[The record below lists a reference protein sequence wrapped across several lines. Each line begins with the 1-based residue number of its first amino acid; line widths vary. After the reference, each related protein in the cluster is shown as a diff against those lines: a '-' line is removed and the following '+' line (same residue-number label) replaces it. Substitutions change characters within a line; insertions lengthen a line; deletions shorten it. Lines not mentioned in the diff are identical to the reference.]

1 MKRRPWTDADRDLVR
16 RHYADM
22 PTAELAARMGRSV
35 KTVYSVAYKLGLRKS
50 GTYFAAGLGG
60 RTGDGRG
67 AATRFQPGHVTW
79 NKGTRYIA
87 GGRSAETRFRAG
99 QIPHTWQ
106 PVGTYRVRKDR
117 SGGYLEQKMTDTR
130 CTRRDWIAVHRMVWE
145 ATHGPIPPNHV
156 VAFRPGRKSIV
167 LEEITLDALEL
178 VTRQELMRRNSVH
191 RYPEDVKAAI
201 RQLGVLHRRI
211 NERTKHEESNG

>member
-1 MKRRPWTDADRDLVR
+1 MKRRPWTDAERDLVR

-22 PTAELAARMGRSV
+22 PTAELAARLGRSV
-35 KTVYSVAYKLGLRKS
+35 KTVYTVAYKLGLRKS
-50 GTYFAAGLGG
+50 DTYYAAGLGG

-67 AATRFQPGHVTW
+67 AGTRFKRGHVTW

-145 ATHGPIPPNHV
+145 AAHGPIPPNHV

-178 VTRQELMRRNSVH
+178 VSRQEMIRRNTIH
-191 RYPEDVKAAI
+191 RYPVEL
-201 RQLGVLHRRI
+201 RQNIKLLARAKKLI
-211 NERTKHEESNG
+211 NKKESTR

>member
-1 MKRRPWTDADRDLVR
+1 MTRRRPWTDADRDLVR

-22 PTAELAARMGRSV
+22 PTAELAARLNRSI
-35 KTVYSVAYKLGLRKS
+35 KTVYTVAYKLGLRKS
-50 GTYFAAGLGG
+50 DTYFAAGLGG

-106 PVGTYRVRKDR
+106 PVGTYRVRKDL

-145 ATHGPIPPNHV
+145 AAHGPIPPNHV

-178 VTRQELMRRNSVH
+178 VSRQEMIRRNTIH
-191 RYPEDVKAAI
+191 RYPVEL
-201 RQLGVLHRRI
+201 RQNIKLLARAKKLI
-211 NERTKHEESNG
+211 NKKESTR

>member
-1 MKRRPWTDADRDLVR
+1 MKRRPWTDAERDLLR
-16 RHYADM
+16 AHYADT
-22 PTAELAARMGRSV
+22 PTADLAARMGRSV

-60 RTGDGRG
+60 RAGDGRG
-67 AATRFQPGHVTW
+67 TATRFQPGHVTW

-99 QIPHTWQ
+99 RIPHTWQ

-145 ATHGPIPPNHV
+145 AAHGPIPPNHV

-178 VTRQELMRRNSVH
+178 VSRQEMIRRNTIH
-191 RYPEDVKAAI
+191 RYPLEIKQNM
-201 RQLGVLHRRI
+201 RLLGRLKSAVA
-211 NERTKHEESNG
+211 KKESAR